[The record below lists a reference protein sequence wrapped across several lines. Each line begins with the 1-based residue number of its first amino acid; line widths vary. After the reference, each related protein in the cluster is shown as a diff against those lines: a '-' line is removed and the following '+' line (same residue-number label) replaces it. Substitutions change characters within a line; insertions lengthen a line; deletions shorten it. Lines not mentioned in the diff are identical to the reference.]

1 MRFIN
6 SDIYASTGQCL
17 IGNNLFAYCNNNPV
31 VLADRDGETP
41 ETIFDIISLGAS
53 IVDVAVN
60 PWDPWA
66 WLGLLGDVADVAIP
80 CVGGLGEA
88 VDALKAMN
96 MIDEGVDVVTLTK
109 NTLEVISAAAN
120 AASTGG
126 EFVYTATTQSGML
139 EYVGITNDF
148 DRRKT
153 EWNHIR
159 KINEYVSEVDRD
171 TARLVEQTVISL
183 FGRNGNTLSNIR
195 NSIGTNGRLKNMF
208 IDFFTG
214 LF

>member
-1 MRFIN
+1 M
-6 SDIYASTGQCL
+6 
-17 IGNNLFAYCNNNPV
+17 FAYCANNPV
-31 VLADRDGETP
+31 IYQDSTGTAIETV
-41 ETIFDIISLGAS
+41 FDIISLGAS

-66 WLGLLGDVADVAIP
+66 WLGLLGDIADVAIP

-96 MIDEGVDVVTLTK
+96 IIDDSVDVAKVTE
-109 NTLEVISAAAN
+109 NTLNAISTAAN

-126 EFVYTATTQSGML
+126 EFVYTAYQTSQSTSL

-148 DRRKT
+148 GRRKA
-153 EWNHIR
+153 EWKNVRQIE
-159 KINEYVSEVDRD
+159 EYISDVDRD
-171 TARLVEQTVISL
+171 TARCAEQTIISL
-183 FGRNGNTLSNIR
+183 FGRNGNTLSNVR
-195 NSIGTNGRLKNMF
+195 NSIGKNGRLKKQF
-208 IDFFTG
+208 VDFFTS